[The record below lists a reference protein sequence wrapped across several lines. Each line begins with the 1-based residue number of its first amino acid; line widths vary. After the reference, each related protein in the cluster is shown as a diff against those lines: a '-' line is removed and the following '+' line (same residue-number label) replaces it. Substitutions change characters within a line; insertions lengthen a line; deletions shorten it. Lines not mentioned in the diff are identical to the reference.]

1 MNKILTLLIF
11 CLFPFHLSSS
21 NSYEWSNQYDAHLVC
36 QKWKT
41 GIFTG
46 RNKEI
51 IERDI
56 PVGLRGV
63 KKNIQ
68 TLNGVKQIYKEACTL
83 DSKMDNRCMAVELD
97 KDNIVTGW
105 ISQYSYTD
113 KFTPMYSLNRKSLSG
128 GIVGVGQ
135 GAECKKV
142 SLKSFQAVVEK
153 KVNDFKQ
160 SLDENQL

>member
-1 MNKILTLLIF
+1 MF
-11 CLFPFHLSSS
+11 CLSSIFLSSS
-21 NSYEWSNQYDAHLVC
+21 NSYEWSNQYDAHLIC

-56 PVGLRGV
+56 PIGLV
-63 KKNIQ
+63 EIKKNIE
-68 TLNGVKQIYKEACTL
+68 TLNGVKQIYKNACTL
-83 DSKMDNRCMAVELD
+83 DSKMDNECMSVELD
-97 KDNIVTGW
+97 KDNIITGW
-105 ISQYSYTD
+105 INQYSYTE
-113 KFTPMYSLNRKSLSG
+113 KFTSMYRLNRKSLSG
-128 GIVGVGQ
+128 SIVGIGN

-142 SLKSFQAVVEK
+142 SLKSFQKVVEK
-153 KVNDFKQ
+153 KINNFKK